1 MAMGSMILMPVI
13 VMRVS
18 HVIMTFMLMI
28 SMGRLLVLPSRTIVL
43 VMVMTVV
50 IMMIVL
56 GL

>member
-13 VMRVS
+13 VMRMS

-28 SMGRLLVLPSRTIVL
+28 SMGRLLVLPSRPIVL